1 MPKAISKKLPQQ
13 SWKMKQIRL
22 YADEQFSLPVVKILR
37 TLEYDILTVQDA
49 GKAEQKI
56 PDPEVLY
63 YATSLNRAVLTMN
76 RRDFIRL
83 HAKTPQHQGIVICRS
98 STNWEKIAQAIHNNL
113 IQFNSIEG
121 QLITIKLPSL

>member
-1 MPKAISKKLPQQ
+1 MVK
-13 SWKMKQIRL
+13 L

-37 TLEYDILTVQDA
+37 TLEYDILTLQDA

-63 YATSLNRAVLTMN
+63 YAININRAILTMN

-83 HAKTPQHQGIVICRS
+83 HTQTPQHKGNVICRS
-98 STNWEKIAQAIHNNL
+98 STNWEKIAQAIHNHL
-113 IQFNSIEG
+113 SQLETIEG
-121 QLITIKLPSL
+121 QLIRIKLPSL